1 MQHELPRIIQA
12 VPSEQE
18 HITDVLRNQ
27 IRTGRIAHAYLFSG
41 SRGTGKTS
49 TARILARAVNCL
61 DPKDGE
67 PCGKC
72 AACLTDVSESI
83 DIIEMDAASNSKVD
97 EMRALLE
104 KAEFA
109 PIYLKTKV
117 YIIDEAHM
125 LSKSANNALL
135 KTLEEPPAHVVFILA
150 TTEPQA
156 LPATILSRCQRF
168 DFRRL
173 SVHNL
178 AANTRR
184 VLHSAGAEIE
194 DEALMC
200 IARAADGG
208 MRDCLSIADQCL
220 SFCGDAD
227 STEQKLITQ
236 QDVLSV
242 LGSMNADFL
251 FDFADSVLHSDTAA
265 VMKNIE
271 QVVSGGRDIGVFV
284 QDLSNHFRSLLLAKV
299 CGSCADILDC
309 TQDTMERYLAQV
321 APPDFGFTPDGDF
334 PLINGEKGILNES
347 YAVQLHQ
354 TGAWQL
360 SRVQGGVA
368 GNVVPD
374 YACAVLTAPAG
385 AALPDAEHITVT
397 AIPGGYQVEAVG
409 VSAHGSH
416 PEQGENAIGR
426 LVCYLDQLPLEGDA
440 KQAVHFLAEKLG
452 TDPYGERLLGHRLED
467 ALSGPMSCNWG
478 LIEGDAQRLWVKL
491 NYRYP
496 VTMERADC
504 QPAVQA
510 AFEAA
515 GWALDGQVH
524 KEKLYY
530 PAETPLVSAL
540 LEVYRDAT
548 GDNAPPKCIGG
559 GTYAKML
566 PNVVAFGP
574 LFAGDPVTEHQPD
587 ECIDLERLVQN
598 AQIIANA
605 IVKLAN
611 LPLE

>member
-1 MQHELPRIIQA
+1 MDFKSYIHAHSEKLLASLGALVRIPSVEGEPEEGAPFGREPARCLDEMLALCEKLGFPTSNMDHRVGWCEFGEGEEMVA
-12 VPSEQE
+12 VLGHLDVVPAGDGWSESE
-18 HITDVLRNQ
+18 PFSGEIKN
-27 IRTGRIAHAYLFSG
+27 GRIYG
-41 SRGTGKTS
+41 RGT
-49 TARILARAVNCL
+49 
-61 DPKDGE
+61 
-67 PCGKC
+67 
-72 AACLTDVSESI
+72 
-83 DIIEMDAASNSKVD
+83 MDDKGPMV
-97 EMRALLE
+97 
-104 KAEFA
+104 
-109 PIYLKTKV
+109 
-117 YIIDEAHM
+117 
-125 LSKSANNALL
+125 
-135 KTLEEPPAHVVFILA
+135 
-150 TTEPQA
+150 
-156 LPATILSRCQRF
+156 
-168 DFRRL
+168 
-173 SVHNL
+173 
-178 AANTRR
+178 
-184 VLHSAGAEIE
+184 
-194 DEALMC
+194 
-200 IARAADGG
+200 
-208 MRDCLSIADQCL
+208 
-220 SFCGDAD
+220 
-227 STEQKLITQ
+227 
-236 QDVLSV
+236 
-242 LGSMNADFL
+242 
-251 FDFADSVLHSDTAA
+251 AA
-265 VMKNIE
+265 VYALKALKE
-271 QVVSGGRDIGVFV
+271 SGFQPKKRIRVIFGTNEETGCSDMAWYGAHGGETPV
-284 QDLSNHFRSLLLAKV
+284 
-299 CGSCADILDC
+299 
-309 TQDTMERYLAQV
+309 M
-321 APPDFGFTPDGDF
+321 GFTPDGEY

-374 YACAVLTAPAG
+374 YACAALTAPAG

-397 AIPGGYQVEAVG
+397 AVPGGYQVEAVG

-426 LVCYLDQLPLEGDA
+426 LVCYLDRLPLEGDA

-478 LIEGDAQRLWVKL
+478 LIEGDAQHLWVKL

>member
-1 MQHELPRIIQA
+1 MHSATKRLISRFFIGGPSLSLGRKWSSGKNGCSYFLKYTPRGILSPFFKKFEKKKRKTRMLRWWHLLTIVTERSRILLMKYAGAFFRGTGGLWSGGNRSIIQA
-12 VPSEQE
+12 VKW
-18 HITDVLRNQ
+18 ITKGVERMDKKLNEAVAALRPQ
-27 IRTGRIAHAYLFSG
+27 MVEALQRLVRRRSVEADPLPGKPFGEEVDACFAEALALCHELGFETTDMDRYIGWCEI
-41 SRGTGKTS
+41 GTG
-49 TARILARAVNCL
+49 
-61 DPKDGE
+61 
-67 PCGKC
+67 
-72 AACLTDVSESI
+72 
-83 DIIEMDAASNSKVD
+83 D
-97 EMRALLE
+97 EMVAVLGHLDVVPE
-104 KAEFA
+104 GEGW
-109 PIYLKTKV
+109 
-117 YIIDEAHM
+117 HH
-125 LSKSANNALL
+125 
-135 KTLEEPPAHVVFILA
+135 PPYA
-150 TTEPQA
+150 
-156 LPATILSRCQRF
+156 
-168 DFRRL
+168 
-173 SVHNL
+173 
-178 AANTRR
+178 
-184 VLHSAGAEIE
+184 AEIE
-194 DEALMC
+194 DGRLYGRGSIDDKGPVVASLFALKA
-200 IARAADGG
+200 I
-208 MRDCLSIADQCL
+208 RDLGIPLNRRVRLLFGLNEETNDR
-220 SFCGDAD
+220 
-227 STEQKLITQ
+227 
-236 QDVLSV
+236 DVLYYKAHGGEIPV
-242 LGSMNADFL
+242 L
-251 FDFADSVLHSDTAA
+251 
-265 VMKNIE
+265 
-271 QVVSGGRDIGVFV
+271 
-284 QDLSNHFRSLLLAKV
+284 
-299 CGSCADILDC
+299 
-309 TQDTMERYLAQV
+309 
-321 APPDFGFTPDGDF
+321 GFTPDGEY

-360 SRVQGGVA
+360 NRVQGGVA

-385 AALPDAEHITVT
+385 ASLPEAEHITVT
-397 AIPGGYQVEAVG
+397 AVPGGYQVEAVG

-426 LVCYLDQLPLEGDA
+426 LVCYLDRLPLEGDA

-478 LIEGDAQRLWVKL
+478 LIEGDAQHLWVKL

-524 KEKLYY
+524 KEELYY

-587 ECIDLERLVQN
+587 ECFDLERLVQN

>member
-1 MQHELPRIIQA
+1 MDKKLNEAVAALRPQMVAALQRLVRRRSVEADPLPGKPFGEEVDACFAEALTLCHELGF
-12 VPSEQE
+12 ET
-18 HITDVLRNQ
+18 TDMDRY
-27 IRTGRIAHAYLFSG
+27 IGWCEI
-41 SRGTGKTS
+41 GTG
-49 TARILARAVNCL
+49 
-61 DPKDGE
+61 
-67 PCGKC
+67 
-72 AACLTDVSESI
+72 
-83 DIIEMDAASNSKVD
+83 D
-97 EMRALLE
+97 EMVAVLGHLDVVPE
-104 KAEFA
+104 GEGW
-109 PIYLKTKV
+109 
-117 YIIDEAHM
+117 HH
-125 LSKSANNALL
+125 
-135 KTLEEPPAHVVFILA
+135 PPYA
-150 TTEPQA
+150 
-156 LPATILSRCQRF
+156 
-168 DFRRL
+168 
-173 SVHNL
+173 
-178 AANTRR
+178 
-184 VLHSAGAEIE
+184 AEIE
-194 DEALMC
+194 GGRLYGRGSIDDKGPVVASLFALKA
-200 IARAADGG
+200 I
-208 MRDCLSIADQCL
+208 RDLGIPLNRRVRLLFGLNEETNDR
-220 SFCGDAD
+220 
-227 STEQKLITQ
+227 
-236 QDVLSV
+236 DVLYYKAHGGEIPV
-242 LGSMNADFL
+242 L
-251 FDFADSVLHSDTAA
+251 
-265 VMKNIE
+265 
-271 QVVSGGRDIGVFV
+271 
-284 QDLSNHFRSLLLAKV
+284 
-299 CGSCADILDC
+299 
-309 TQDTMERYLAQV
+309 
-321 APPDFGFTPDGDF
+321 GFTPDGEY
-334 PLINGEKGILNES
+334 PLIN
-347 YAVQLHQ
+347 
-354 TGAWQL
+354 
-360 SRVQGGVA
+360 
-368 GNVVPD
+368 
-374 YACAVLTAPAG
+374 
-385 AALPDAEHITVT
+385 
-397 AIPGGYQVEAVG
+397 GGYQVEAVG

-426 LVCYLDQLPLEGDA
+426 LVCYLDRLPLEGDA

-478 LIEGDAQRLWVKL
+478 LIEGDAQHLWVKL